1 MSDENRTPDAE
12 RVEQRR
18 KHEERFLVH
27 EADGSRPVERIGSA
41 MSPSAVH
48 QTAAARSTAQ
58 RRRKVPPK
66 TDRTQALMKKHQC
79 WSTAGARPNPL
90 VLQPMARHLNERH
103 SGRSAVQLDG
113 TASACRSASPRHQDL
128 AVGLRDQIEP
138 RLRYLVRDFPR
149 RGQRITRT
157 DG

>member
-58 RRRKVPPK
+58 RRRKVPPE

-79 WSTAGARPNPL
+79 WSTARARPNPL
-90 VLQPMARHLNERH
+90 VLQTMARHLNERH
-103 SGRSAVQLDG
+103 SGSSTR
-113 TASACRSASPRHQDL
+113 
-128 AVGLRDQIEP
+128 RDSI
-138 RLRYLVRDFPR
+138 RLSLSESSTP
-149 RGQRITRT
+149 
-157 DG
+157 